1 MDSLVKNLTKYGL
14 KYLSQESD
22 NNVLDLVKQKE
33 FYPFEYITDF
43 EKFKEELPRKK
54 KTYSFLTDL
63 ETTDK
68 EYEHVPNFWN
78 KFEMKA
84 IKYYHDLY

>member
-1 MDSLVKNLTKYGL
+1 MDSLVKNLSKYGL

-54 KTYSFLTDL
+54 KNLYLFNWFRNYWQRIWTCSEFL
-63 ETTDK
+63 E
-68 EYEHVPNFWN
+68 
-78 KFEMKA
+78 
-84 IKYYHDLY
+84 

>member
-1 MDSLVKNLTKYGL
+1 M

-43 EKFKEELPRKK
+43 EKFKEKLPRKK
-54 KTYSFLTDL
+54 KKTYSLLTDL

>member
-1 MDSLVKNLTKYGL
+1 MDSLVKNLSKYGL

-54 KTYSFLTDL
+54 KLIAF
-63 ETTDK
+63 
-68 EYEHVPNFWN
+68 
-78 KFEMKA
+78 
-84 IKYYHDLY
+84 

>member
-1 MDSLVKNLTKYGL
+1 MDSLVKNLSKYGL

-43 EKFKEELPRKK
+43 EKFKEEFPRKK

>member
-54 KTYSFLTDL
+54 KNL
-63 ETTDK
+63 
-68 EYEHVPNFWN
+68 
-78 KFEMKA
+78 
-84 IKYYHDLY
+84 

>member
-1 MDSLVKNLTKYGL
+1 MDSLVKNLSKYGL

-43 EKFKEELPRKK
+43 EKLQEELPRKK
-54 KTYSFLTDL
+54 
-63 ETTDK
+63 
-68 EYEHVPNFWN
+68 N
-78 KFEMKA
+78 KN
-84 IKYYHDLY
+84 L